1 MLPFICKYFFYYP
14 AVLLKRQ
21 HVPRYLGELKESQWY
36 DSRALEQIQL
46 RKLALLLGHAKS
58 NIPYYQKILKNIDTE
73 SVSSLRDLQ
82 QIPILTK
89 ELLKENFNQLL
100 YPEAKGIVKKTT
112 GGSTGNP
119 VTIYKTGISDGAANA
134 AYWRGYEWAGVK
146 MCDRQ
151 ARFWGIPHHKAARRM
166 VRLTDLIVN
175 RMRFSAFSYDETI
188 MEDYY
193 NKINCFQPEYLYGY
207 VSMLEAFGKYLLKNN
222 LKMKFQPISVIATSE
237 VLTEPH
243 RRLFENAFH
252 CKVFNEY
259 GCGEVGTIAHE
270 CERGAMHISAEN
282 LIVEI
287 LRDGKPVPE
296 GQTGDIVVTELNNA
310 AMPLIRYNLKDTGC
324 LNPDFCSCGRGLP
337 ILGKVMGR
345 AYDTICNKEGKAFHG
360 EYFMY
365 IFEELQN
372 MGIRVAAFQVIQKDY
387 ENFVIKAVADEKLRN
402 AMEDYIAVRVRNS
415 YGSYAEFK
423 FEYVSEVRREHS
435 GKIRLIKSFSDC

>member
-1 MLPFICKYFFYYP
+1 
-14 AVLLKRQ
+14 
-21 HVPRYLGELKESQWY
+21 
-36 DSRALEQIQL
+36 
-46 RKLALLLGHAKS
+46 
-58 NIPYYQKILKNIDTE
+58 
-73 SVSSLRDLQ
+73 
-82 QIPILTK
+82 
-89 ELLKENFNQLL
+89 
-100 YPEAKGIVKKTT
+100 
-112 GGSTGNP
+112 
-119 VTIYKTGISDGAANA
+119 
-134 AYWRGYEWAGVK
+134 